1 MCIYIYISMSIIEKV
16 FKYEVTELPVIK
28 YEDEIWFKAVVVAT
42 ILKYTNQRKAIHDH
56 VDPEDKRKL
65 SKSKRNKSF
74 RLKTDPLILKEMCIY
89 ISMSIIEKVF
99 KYEENEITVIK
110 CRDKIWFRGKD
121 IAKALGYEKTR
132 NAILKHVN
140 DDDKSILE
148 DLRRGPQIRAP
159 FKNEQG
165 GSIFINES
173 GLYSLIFGSKLES
186 AKVFKRWVTSEVLPS
201 IRKTGRY
208 DYCMNHKYNNTL
220 TFKIEN
226 ETDLHVKVV
235 SFLKKRYPHSLFT
248 VTLGENQ
255 DTAFKRIDSF
265 KKGYLRGSPDLI
277 INNLHKHYTGFCIEF
292 KNPKGNGI
300 LSPDQSMMLRQYQN
314 NGFKILVSNDYDQ
327 IIEQIIEYFRDVRIK
342 CSYCPRRFNS
352 SQSLSN
358 HIKSFH
364 KL

>member
-1 MCIYIYISMSIIEKV
+1 MRIIEKV
-16 FKYEVTELPVIK
+16 F
-28 YEDEIWFKAVVVAT
+28 
-42 ILKYTNQRKAIHDH
+42 H
-56 VDPEDKRKL
+56 
-65 SKSKRNKSF
+65 
-74 RLKTDPLILKEMCIY
+74 
-89 ISMSIIEKVF
+89 
-99 KYEENEITVIK
+99 YEENEINVIK
-110 CRDKIWFRGKD
+110 CRDEIWFRGKD
-121 IAKALGYEKTR
+121 IAKTLGYEKTR
-132 NAILKHVN
+132 NAILKHVD

-148 DLRRGPQIRAP
+148 DLRRGPQIKAP

-186 AKVFKRWVTSEVLPS
+186 AKEFKRWVTKDVLPS

-208 DYCMNHKYNNTL
+208 VHCINRKYNTL

-255 DTAFKRIDSF
+255 DTAHKRIDSF
-265 KKGYLRGSPDLI
+265 KKGYIRGSPDLI
-277 INNLHKHYTGFCIEF
+277 INNLNKHYTGFCIEF
-292 KNPKGNGI
+292 KSPNGRGV
-300 LSPDQSMMLRQYQN
+300 LSPDQSMILLQYQN

-327 IIEQIIEYFRDVRIK
+327 IIEQIIEYFRNVRIK
-342 CSYCPRRFNS
+342 CSYCPRRFIS

-358 HIKSFH
+358 HIEFFH
-364 KL
+364 KRV